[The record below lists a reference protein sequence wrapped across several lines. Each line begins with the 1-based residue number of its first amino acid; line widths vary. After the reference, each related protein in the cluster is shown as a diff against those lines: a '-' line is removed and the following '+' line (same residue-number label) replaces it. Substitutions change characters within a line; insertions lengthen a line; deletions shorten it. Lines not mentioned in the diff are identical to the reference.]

1 MRFLSFLL
9 NPLGCHWI
17 QYVLRPFR
25 PCPVT
30 KGSSWNVYVHWD
42 GGAATWETLNEI
54 AKFDPVMVAKYAHE
68 HGLLHT
74 PGWCFLEWTAKR
86 QHFINAAL
94 NNAKHRSN
102 PKQIR
107 YKFGIKIPRSYSE
120 ALKFDHDNGNTL
132 WQDAVALLEV
142 KQILD

>member
-1 MRFLSFLL
+1 
-9 NPLGCHWI
+9 
-17 QYVLRPFR
+17 
-25 PCPVT
+25 
-30 KGSSWNVYVHWD
+30 
-42 GGAATWETLNEI
+42 
-54 AKFDPVMVAKYAHE
+54 MVAKYAHE

-74 PGWCFLEWTAKR
+74 PGWCFLEWAAKR